1 MRKRIGLALLVVVSL
16 TFLIA
21 AATGRLSGVITDRS
35 GAVMPGVTVTVT
47 GPQRASTVTD
57 RQGRYR
63 FAALQP
69 GQYTITAELPGFNVA
84 QAAVEVKVG
93 AEAKWSP
100 TIEVASLAESI
111 TVAGASPRADKPE
124 TQAGVAGGIALGGAV
139 GNATAFRRGGDIAN
153 WPGARRSR
161 EGYAPISENPFRHV
175 VADPLSTFSIDVD
188 TASYANLRRFLTT
201 GNLPPLDAV
210 RIEELVNYFRF
221 DYREPS
227 AGQPFSVSTEL
238 AACPWNPSHHLALIG
253 LQGRALPA
261 AETPPR
267 NLVFLLDVSGSMQ
280 PQDKLPL
287 VQASMR
293 MLTDTLRARD
303 RVAIVV
309 YAGASG
315 LALPPT
321 PGDHKA
327 EIHRAIAGLHA
338 GGSTNG
344 AAGIELAYATARE
357 HFERD
362 GINRVILATDGDFNV
377 GVTSH
382 EELLRLIERERK
394 SGVFLSVLGVGEGNL
409 QDATMELLADKGNG
423 NYSYLDSVQEANKVL
438 VREAASTLVTI
449 AKDVKVQVELN
460 PAAVSAYRLVGYE
473 NRMLQSE
480 DFNDDRKDAGEIGAG
495 HTVTAIYEIVPTGV
509 ESDRP
514 AVDPLKYQPNPKPSP
529 PPGSSA
535 ELLTVKLRYK
545 APDGER
551 SELISAVI
559 QNRVQPLGANLG
571 FASAVAELGLLLL
584 DSPHAPD
591 ASFDRLIAR
600 ARQFRGA
607 DPNGDRAEF
616 VKLAEVAAGLKRLDG
631 R

>member
-1 MRKRIGLALLVVVSL
+1 MRMRIGLALLVVVSL
-16 TFLIA
+16 TFLVA
-21 AATGRLSGVITDRS
+21 AATGRLSGVIKDRS
-35 GAVMPGVTVTVT
+35 GSVLPGVTVTAT
-47 GPQRASTVTD
+47 GPQRASTITD
-57 RQGRYR
+57 AGGRYELT
-63 FAALQP
+63 ALQS
-69 GQYTITAELPGFNVA
+69 GRYAVTAELNGFSVVQTTLEIKDGSRAN
-84 QAAVEVKVG
+84 
-93 AEAKWSP
+93 WSP
-100 TIEVASLAESI
+100 TMEVATLSE
-111 TVAGASPRADKPE
+111 TVTVTGESPRSAGKRG
-124 TQAGVAGGIALGGAV
+124 AGVAAASPGSPTFRLGGDLAV
-139 GNATAFRRGGDIAN
+139 WRG
-153 WPGARRSR
+153 PRRSR
-161 EGYAPISENPFRHV
+161 EGYAPITENPFRRV
-175 VADPLSTFSIDVD
+175 AADPLSTFSVDVD
-188 TASYANLRRFLTT
+188 TASYANMRRFLTN
-201 GNLPPLDAV
+201 GDLPPLDAV
-210 RIEELVNYFRF
+210 RIEEFINYFRF
-221 DYREPS
+221 DYREAP

-238 AACPWNPSHHLALIG
+238 AACPWNPSHYLALIG
-253 LQGRALPA
+253 LQGRTLPTT
-261 AETPPR
+261 ETPPR

-293 MLTDTLRARD
+293 MLTDTLRRQD

-315 LALPPT
+315 LVLPPT
-321 PGDHKA
+321 PGDRKA
-327 EIHRAIAGLHA
+327 DIHRAIAGLHA

-344 AAGIELAYATARE
+344 AAGLQLAYATARE
-357 HFERD
+357 HFDRG

-382 EELLRLIERERK
+382 EDLLRLIERERR

-449 AKDVKVQVELN
+449 AKDVKVQVEFN

-495 HTVTAIYEIVPTGV
+495 HTVTAIYEIVPVGA

-514 AVDPLKYQPNPKPSP
+514 AVDPLKYQPAPKPSS

-545 APDGER
+545 APDGDR

-559 QNRVQPLGANLG
+559 QNRVQPMGANLG
-571 FASAVAELGLLLL
+571 FASAVAELGMLLRE
-584 DSPHAPD
+584 SSHAPD

-600 ARQFRGA
+600 ARQFRGP
-607 DPNGDRAEF
+607 DPDGDRSEF

>member
-1 MRKRIGLALLVVVSL
+1 MRTRIGLALLVVVSL
-16 TFLIA
+16 SLLVV
-21 AATGRLSGVITDRS
+21 AATGRLAGVIKDGS
-35 GAVMPGVTVTVT
+35 GLLIPGVTVTAT

-57 RQGRYR
+57 ERGRYT
-63 FAALQP
+63 FVALET
-69 GQYTITAELPGFNVA
+69 GRYTVTADLPGYRTVTTELQIRDGSTA
-84 QAAVEVKVG
+84 T
-93 AEAKWSP
+93 WSP
-100 TIEVASLAESI
+100 RIEVATLSEAV
-111 TVAGASPRADKPE
+111 TVTGESPRGKRRRGSTA
-124 TQAGVAGGIALGGAV
+124 VAGGSAGGLAPSSAYRPE
-139 GNATAFRRGGDIAN
+139 GERGA

-161 EGYAPISENPFRHV
+161 EGYAAISENPFRRV
-175 VADPLSTFSIDVD
+175 AADPLSTFSIDVD
-188 TASYANLRRFLTT
+188 TASYANMRRFLTN
-201 GNLPPLDAV
+201 GNLPPPDAV

-227 AGQPFSVSTEL
+227 AGQPFSVATEL

-261 AETPPR
+261 AETPRR

-293 MLTDTLRARD
+293 MLTDTLRSQD
-303 RVAIVV
+303 HVAIVV
-309 YAGASG
+309 YAGGSG
-315 LALPPT
+315 LVLPPT
-321 PGDHKA
+321 PGDRKA
-327 EIHRAIAGLHA
+327 EIHSAIARLTA
-338 GGSTNG
+338 SGSTNG
-344 AAGIELAYATARE
+344 AAGIQLAYATARE
-357 HFERD
+357 HFDR
-362 GINRVILATDGDFNV
+362 GAINRVILATDGDFNV

-449 AKDVKVQVELN
+449 AKDVKIQVEFN
-460 PAAVSAYRLVGYE
+460 PSAVSAYRLVGYE

-495 HTVTAIYEIVPTGV
+495 HTVTAIYEIVPVGA
-509 ESDRP
+509 ESAQP
-514 AVDPLKYQPNPKPSP
+514 VVDPLKYQPTPRPSSV
-529 PPGSSA
+529 PGSAA

-545 APDGER
+545 APDDDR
-551 SELISAVI
+551 SELVSALI
-559 QNRVQPLGANLG
+559 QNRVQPLGGNLG
-571 FASAVAELGLLLL
+571 FASAVAELGLLLR

-591 ASFDRLIAR
+591 ASFDRLVAR
-600 ARQFRGA
+600 ARQFRGS

>member
-1 MRKRIGLALLVVVSL
+1 MRMRIGLALLVVVSL
-16 TFLIA
+16 TFLVA
-21 AATGRLSGVITDRS
+21 AATGRLSGVIKDRS
-35 GAVMPGVTVTVT
+35 GVVLPGVTVIAT
-47 GPQRASTVTD
+47 GPQRASTISD
-57 RQGRYR
+57 AGGRYE
-63 FAALQP
+63 FTALQP
-69 GQYTITAELPGFNVA
+69 GHYTVTAELIGFTAV
-84 QAAVEVKVG
+84 QAALQVKEG
-93 AEAKWSP
+93 SRATWSP
-100 TIEVASLAESI
+100 TMEVATLSE
-111 TVAGASPRADKPE
+111 TVAVTGESPRAAGKRA
-124 TQAGVAGGIALGGAV
+124 AGVAAASPGSPTFRLGGDLAV
-139 GNATAFRRGGDIAN
+139 WRG
-153 WPGARRSR
+153 PRRSR
-161 EGYAPISENPFRHV
+161 EGYAPITENPFRRV
-175 VADPLSTFSIDVD
+175 AADPLSTFSVDVD
-188 TASYANLRRFLTT
+188 TASYANMRRFLTN

-210 RIEELVNYFRF
+210 RIEELINYFRF
-221 DYREPS
+221 DYREAP

-238 AACPWNPSHHLALIG
+238 AACPWNPSHYLALIG
-253 LQGRALPA
+253 LRGRALPA

-293 MLTDTLRARD
+293 MLTDTLRGQD
-303 RVAIVV
+303 LVAIVV
-309 YAGASG
+309 YAGDSG
-315 LALPPT
+315 LVLPPT
-321 PGDHKA
+321 PGDRKA
-327 EIHRAIAGLHA
+327 DIHRAIAGLHA

-344 AAGIELAYATARE
+344 AAGIQLAYATARE
-357 HFERD
+357 HFERG

-449 AKDVKVQVELN
+449 AKDVKVQVEFN

-480 DFNDDRKDAGEIGAG
+480 DFSDDRKDAGEIGAG
-495 HTVTAIYEIVPTGV
+495 HTVTAIYEIVPVGA

-514 AVDPLKYQPNPKPSP
+514 AVDPLKYQPNPKPSS

-545 APDGER
+545 APDGDR

-559 QNRVQPLGANLG
+559 QNRVQPMGANLG
-571 FASAVAELGLLLL
+571 FASAVAELGMLLR
-584 DSPHAPD
+584 DSSHAPD

-600 ARQFRGA
+600 ARQFRGP
-607 DPNGDRAEF
+607 DPDGDRSEF